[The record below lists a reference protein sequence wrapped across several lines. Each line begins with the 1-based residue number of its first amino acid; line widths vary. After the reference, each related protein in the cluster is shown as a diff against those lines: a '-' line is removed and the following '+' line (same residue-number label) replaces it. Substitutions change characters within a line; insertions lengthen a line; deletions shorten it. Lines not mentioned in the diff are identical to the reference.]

1 MSPAF
6 LGLFIA
12 SVARYA
18 QTVRKKGAIVRLTTH
33 LTRYPWMLLCL
44 LASTLAVASVE
55 SDNSERIRVEP
66 IGDDV
71 GPVRPKRF
79 QSVTRLDAS
88 IRSDM
93 RYASDQNFVGRPIA
107 GYLAPVC
114 YLADPAAIALVAVHK
129 ALLAQG
135 YGLVLFDC
143 YRPER
148 ATKDFVQWALT
159 PEAAQKSHYFPRIE
173 KSELFAKGYIARHS
187 GHSRG
192 ATVDVGLYQLQDDPA
207 AAVSGKTNGG
217 VCRRRFAEDRAAGL
231 LDFGSDYDCFDRLS
245 RTAHPDL
252 SEVAKQNRQRLVN
265 AMAAQG
271 FVNDDQEWWHFT
283 FQPEPYPTVYFD
295 FPITE
300 D

>member
-1 MSPAF
+1 
-6 LGLFIA
+6 LFIA

-33 LTRYPWMLLCL
+33 LTRYLWMLLCL

-114 YLADPAAIALVAVHK
+114 YLANPAAKALVEVHQG
-129 ALLAQG
+129 LLAQG

-148 ATKDFVQWALT
+148 ATNDFVQWALT
-159 PEAAQKSHYFPRIE
+159 REAAQKTHYFPRTD

-192 ATVDVGLYQLQDDPA
+192 ATVDVGLYRLQFDPA
-207 AAVSGKTNGG
+207 AASDKASNG
-217 VCRRRFAEDRAAGL
+217 VCRHRFAQDRAAGL

-245 RTAHPDL
+245 QTAHADL
-252 SEVAKQNRQRLVN
+252 SEVAKQNRQRLVK
-265 AMAAQG
+265 AMAAKG
-271 FVNDDQEWWHFT
+271 FVNYDQEWWHFT

>member
-1 MSPAF
+1 MR
-6 LGLFIA
+6 LIA
-12 SVARYA
+12 KV
-18 QTVRKKGAIVRLTTH
+18 V
-33 LTRYPWMLLCL
+33 RYPWIMLWL
-44 LASTLAVASVE
+44 LLPLQAVGSDE
-55 SDNSERIRVEP
+55 SDNSEGIRSEP
-66 IGDDV
+66 IGGDIR
-71 GPVRPKRF
+71 PARPKSF
-79 QSVTRLDAS
+79 QRVTRLDAS

-114 YLADPAAIALVAVHK
+114 YLANPAAKALVEVHQG
-129 ALLAQG
+129 LLAQG

-148 ATKDFVQWALT
+148 ATNDFVQWALT
-159 PEAAQKSHYFPRIE
+159 REAAQKTHYFPRTD

-192 ATVDVGLYQLQDDPA
+192 ATVDVGLYRLQFDPA
-207 AAVSGKTNGG
+207 AASDKASNG
-217 VCRRRFAEDRAAGL
+217 VCRRRFAQDRAAGL

-245 RTAHPDL
+245 QTAHADL
-252 SEVAKQNRQRLVN
+252 SEVAKQNRQRLVK
-265 AMAAQG
+265 AMAAKG
-271 FVNDDQEWWHFT
+271 FVNYDQEWWHFT

>member
-1 MSPAF
+1 
-6 LGLFIA
+6 LFIV

-18 QTVRKKGAIVRLTTH
+18 QGVSKRKSIVGLVTKVIRYLWLLLWWLLLPQAI
-33 LTRYPWMLLCL
+33 
-44 LASTLAVASVE
+44 ASVE
-55 SDNSERIRVEP
+55 SDNLEGIRSETVG
-66 IGDDV
+66 GDIQ
-71 GPVRPKRF
+71 PERPKSF
-79 QSVTRLDAS
+79 QRVTRLDSS

-114 YLADPAAIALVAVHK
+114 YLANPAALALVEVHQG
-129 ALLAQG
+129 LLAQG
-135 YGLVLFDC
+135 YGLIVFDC

-148 ATKDFVQWALT
+148 ATNDFVQWALT
-159 PEAAQKSHYFPRIE
+159 REAAQKTHYFPRTD

-192 ATVDVGLYQLQDDPA
+192 ATVDVGLYRLQFDPA
-207 AAVSGKTNGG
+207 AASGKASNG

-245 RTAHPDL
+245 QTAHPDL

-265 AMAAQG
+265 AMAAKG
-271 FVNDDQEWWHFT
+271 FVNYDQEWWHFT